1 MSTDDDRT
9 KTNSMTTPRTTDV
22 LAWITYFLLASWIT
36 TIVARYAMSLP
47 SAAIR

>member
-9 KTNSMTTPRTTDV
+9 KTNSMTTPRTTGV
-22 LAWITYFLLASWIT
+22 LSWIAYFLLVSWIT
-36 TIVARYAMSLP
+36 TITAGYAMSLP